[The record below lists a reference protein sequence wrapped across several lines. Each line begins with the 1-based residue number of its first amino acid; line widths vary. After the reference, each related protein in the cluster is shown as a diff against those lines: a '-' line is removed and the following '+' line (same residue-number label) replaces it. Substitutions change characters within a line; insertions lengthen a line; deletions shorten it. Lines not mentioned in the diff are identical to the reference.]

1 VKHPSTIA
9 LLISAALAGCATDSA
24 RLAQGQQRYRCDQGI
39 EFTVRFGPDTAMLD
53 AGSSGYD
60 LLYRDAGGV
69 TPQQSVYSNPRL
81 RAEFGLGSTQ
91 SEALL
96 RYLGSPRVARCT
108 RG

>member
-1 VKHPSTIA
+1 MA
-9 LLISAALAGCATDSA
+9 LLLGIAVAGCATQGG
-24 RLAQGQQRYRCDQGI
+24 RLAEGQQRYRCNEGM

-53 AGSSGYD
+53 AGAQGYD

-69 TPQQSVYSNPRL
+69 TPQQSVFSNPRL
-81 RAEFGLGSTQ
+81 RAEFGLGPTQ
-91 SEALL
+91 SDALL